1 MEQLFQKF
9 YSIKKFGTIIAINKF
24 FIIYNKI
31 KRSFDTDK

>member
-9 YSIKKFGTIIAINKF
+9 YSIEIFGIIIAIIKLS
-24 FIIYNKI
+24 IIDNKI